1 MLEVVLTYP
10 TDEGSREIALE
21 DGKLSFG
28 RGSEADFRFS
38 DDGLSRLHATIHR
51 EGDNVWILDENST
64 NGSFVNGERVKP
76 NGTILYNGDR
86 IKIGHYTTLTIKIGS
101 AAQSAAPVKSSADS
115 SQTGTASG
123 AASGAASPGFPMLV
137 PLALAGFALLVISI
151 SVIFIGYKAFG
162 SNGGGGPEIADETPY
177 ETPTPEDDDN
187 KNNNKNSGK
196 TPKPTASTE
205 SSPGSSPGNTETIS
219 NTTVEVKNDGTTV
232 VLPKG
237 KYQDMSE
244 DDKNRYIAVKSEK
257 IARIIGNQ
265 KSDPIPAEAVQEIKR
280 FLSGYVSRLNKAKK
294 DSCEPG
300 SWGSSDFASVLNRAT
315 RTSSMVVRS
324 FRSEGIEP
332 QIGIYVAMIEG
343 EHCPC
348 LTSPTGAKGMF
359 QFLASSAP
367 DYGLDPND
375 RCDPEK
381 SAKAGAKYLKT
392 LIARFGTAP
401 DSVPLAIA
409 SFNSGQGNLSKN
421 LDTVFAATGGQ
432 NRSFWTLAANKG
444 ILQGGA
450 GKQFNAENIKYV
462 PKFFATAIIG
472 ENPQDFG
479 VSLQPLSTYTK

>member
-1 MLEVVLTYP
+1 MLEVILTYP
-10 TDEGSREIALE
+10 TDEGSLAEVALN
-21 DGKLSFG
+21 DGKVSFG
-28 RGSEADFRFS
+28 RGNEADYRLG
-38 DDGLSRLHATIHR
+38 DDGLSRLHATIYR
-51 EGDNVWILDENST
+51 EGDNVWITDENST

-76 NGTILYNGDR
+76 NGTILYNGDK
-86 IKIGHYTTLTIKIGS
+86 IKIGHYTTLNIKIGS
-101 AAQSAAPVKSSADS
+101 AQS
-115 SQTGTASG
+115 SQTKGSAEKSKTV
-123 AASGAASPGFPMLV
+123 AASGADSKGFPILI
-137 PLALAGFALLVISI
+137 PLALAGIALLVISV
-151 SVIFIGYKAFG
+151 SAVFIGYKAL
-162 SNGGGGPEIADETPY
+162 GGGEVIAEETPY
-177 ETPTPEDDDN
+177 LTPTPEDTDNRNDN
-187 KNNNKNSGK
+187 KNSSK

-205 SSPGSSPGNTETIS
+205 VSTTNSGGTETIA

-237 KYQDMSE
+237 KYQDMS
-244 DDKNRYIAVKSEK
+244 DADKNRYVAVKSEK

-265 KSDPIPAEAVQEIKR
+265 KSDPIPAEAVQEIKK
-280 FLSGYVSRLNKAKK
+280 FLSGYVNRLNKAKK
-294 DSCEPG
+294 DSCEQG
-300 SWGSSDFASVLNRAT
+300 NWVSSDFTSVLTRAT
-315 RTSSMVVRS
+315 RTSPMVVRS
-324 FRSEGIEP
+324 FRAEGIEP
-332 QIGIYVAMIEG
+332 QLGIYVAMIEG

-367 DYGLDPND
+367 DYGLAADQ
-375 RCDPEK
+375 RCDPDQ

-462 PKFFATAIIG
+462 PKFFAAAIVG

-479 VSLQPLSTYTK
+479 VSLQPLSTYAK

>member
-1 MLEVVLTYP
+1 MLEVILTGR
-10 TDEGSREIALE
+10 TDEGSQEIALSE
-21 DGKLSFG
+21 GKVSFG
-28 RGSEADFRFS
+28 RGSEADYRFG
-38 DDGLSRLHATIHR
+38 DDGLSRLHAIVYR
-51 EGDNVWILDENST
+51 EGDNVWITDENST

-76 NGTILYNGDR
+76 NGTILYDGDKIR
-86 IKIGHYTTLTIKIGS
+86 IGHYTTLTVQIGRAS
-101 AAQSAAPVKSSADS
+101 A
-115 SQTGTASG
+115 SQTQNSG
-123 AASGAASPGFPMLV
+123 GKSKTVAASGGESQGIPILI
-137 PLALAGFALLVISI
+137 PLALAGFAILVISI
-151 SVIFIGYKAFG
+151 SAVFIGYKAFG
-162 SNGGGGPEIADETPY
+162 STGPEITEDPSPY
-177 ETPTPEDDDN
+177 ETSSPDEITENGN
-187 KNNNKNSGK
+187 KNTSK
-196 TPKPTASTE
+196 TPKPSASAN
-205 SSPGSSPGNTETIS
+205 SSPLGTSPEPVPTSSIEIVGGK
-219 NTTVEVKNDGTTV
+219 EVI
-232 VLPKG
+232 LPKG
-237 KYQDMSE
+237 KYQDMTE
-244 DDKNRYIAVKSEK
+244 TDKNLYIAAKAEK
-257 IARIIGNQ
+257 VARIIGNQ

-280 FLSGYVSRLNKAKK
+280 FLNGYVSRLNKAKK

-300 SWGSSDFASVLNRAT
+300 SWVSSDFTSVLNRAT
-315 RTSSMVVRS
+315 KTSPMVVRS
-324 FRSEGIEP
+324 FRAEGIEP

-367 DYGLDPND
+367 DYGLAADQ
-375 RCDPEK
+375 RCDPDQ

-421 LDTVFAATGGQ
+421 LDTVFAETGGQ

-479 VSLQPLSTYTK
+479 VSLQPLSTYAK

>member
-1 MLEVVLTYP
+1 MLKATLTYP
-10 TDEGSREIALE
+10 TDEGLLAEITLE
-21 DGKLSFG
+21 EGKVSFG
-28 RGSEADFRFS
+28 RGSEADYRFS
-38 DDGLSRLHATIHR
+38 DDGLSRLHATIYR
-51 EGDNVWILDENST
+51 EGDNLWITDENST

-76 NGTILYNGDR
+76 NGTILYDGDK
-86 IKIGHYTTLTIKIGS
+86 IKIGHYTTLNIKIAAEQVSKTAGS
-101 AAQSAAPVKSSADS
+101 AAGKSNTVAVSSAE
-115 SQTGTASG
+115 SQ
-123 AASGAASPGFPMLV
+123 GFPMLI
-137 PLALAGFALLVISI
+137 PLALAGFALFVISI
-151 SVIFIGYKAFG
+151 SAIFIGYKAFG
-162 SNGGGGPEIADETPY
+162 SSGPEIAEETPY
-177 ETPTPEDDDN
+177 ETATPEDSDN
-187 KNNNKNSGK
+187 KNDNKNSDK
-196 TPKPTASTE
+196 TPKPTASAS
-205 SSPGSSPGNTETIS
+205 SSPTDSGNTETIS
-219 NTTVEVKNDGTTV
+219 NTTVEMKNDGTTV

-257 IARIIGNQ
+257 IARSIGNQ

-294 DSCEPG
+294 DSCDQG
-300 SWGSSDFASVLNRAT
+300 SWIASDFTSVLARAT
-315 RTSSMVVRS
+315 RTSPMVVRS
-324 FRSEGIEP
+324 FRAEGIEP

-348 LTSPTGAKGMF
+348 LTSTTGAKGMF

-367 DYGLDPND
+367 DYGLDPNQ
-375 RCDPEK
+375 RCDPDQ

-432 NRSFWTLAANKG
+432 NRSFWTLMANKNV
-444 ILQGGA
+444 LQGGA

-462 PKFFATAIIG
+462 PKFFAAAIVG
-472 ENPQDFG
+472 ENPLDFG
-479 VSLQPLSTYTK
+479 VQLQPLSSYTK

>member
-1 MLEVVLTYP
+1 MPDVVLTYS

-21 DGKLSFG
+21 EGKVSFG
-28 RGSEADFRFS
+28 RGSEADYRFD
-38 DDGLSRLHATIHR
+38 DDGLSRLHATVHR
-51 EGDNVWILDENST
+51 EGENLWILDENST
-64 NGSFVNGERVKP
+64 NGSFVNGEQVKP
-76 NGTILYNGDR
+76 SGTVLYNGDK
-86 IKIGHYTTLTIKIGS
+86 IKIGHATTLTVKIS
-101 AAQSAAPVKSSADS
+101 DKQAAQTVNSDEKPKTV
-115 SQTGTASG
+115 
-123 AASGAASPGFPMLV
+123 AASGANSQGFPV
-137 PLALAGFALLVISI
+137 IIPLALAGIALLVISV
-151 SVIFIGYKAFG
+151 SAIFIGVRVF
-162 SNGGGGPEIADETPY
+162 SNNDPSIAQETPY
-177 ETPTPEDDDN
+177 ESDTPEDPDN
-187 KNNNKNSGK
+187 TNNNKNKSK

-205 SSPGSSPGNTETIS
+205 SSPGTTPEPINS
-219 NTTVEVKNDGTTV
+219 NQGVIIGGGDPPEN
-232 VLPKG
+232 LPKG

-244 DDKNRYIAVKSEK
+244 VDKNRYIASKAEK
-257 IARIIGNQ
+257 IAQIIGNQ
-265 KSDPIPAEAVQEIKR
+265 KSDPIPADAVQEIKK

-300 SWGSSDFASVLNRAT
+300 SWIASDFTSVLNRAT
-315 RTSSMVVRS
+315 RTSALVVRS
-324 FRSEGIEP
+324 FRAEGIEP
-332 QIGIYVAMIEG
+332 QIGLYVAMIEG

-348 LTSPTGAKGMF
+348 LTSSTGAKGMF

-367 DYGLDPND
+367 DYGLDPNQ
-375 RCDPEK
+375 RCDPEQ
-381 SAKAGAKYLKT
+381 SSKAGAKYLKT

-432 NRSFWTLAANKG
+432 NRSFWTLIANKN

-462 PKFFATAIIG
+462 PKFFAAAIVG

>member
-1 MLEVVLTYP
+1 MLEVILTCR
-10 TDEGSREIALE
+10 TDEGSQEIALNE
-21 DGKLSFG
+21 GKVSFG
-28 RGSEADFRFS
+28 RGSEADYRFG
-38 DDGLSRLHATIHR
+38 DDGLSRLHATVYR
-51 EGDNVWILDENST
+51 EGDNVWISDENST

-76 NGTILYNGDR
+76 NGTILYNGDK
-86 IKIGHYTTLTIKIGS
+86 IKIGHYTTLTVRIGS
-101 AAQSAAPVKSSADS
+101 AASAAAKNPAEKSNAV
-115 SQTGTASG
+115 
-123 AASGAASPGFPMLV
+123 AASGTSSQGIPVLI
-137 PLALAGFALLVISI
+137 PLALAGFAVLVISI
-151 SVIFIGYKAFG
+151 SAVFIGYKVFG
-162 SNGGGGPEIADETPY
+162 SNGPETSEETPY
-177 ETPTPEDDDN
+177 ETSTPDEPENKNDN
-187 KNNNKNSGK
+187 KNTRK
-196 TPKPTASTE
+196 TPKPSASTE
-205 SSPGSSPGNTETIS
+205 TLPTNSGTDPVPTS
-219 NTTVEVKNDGTTV
+219 TVEIVGGKEV

-237 KYQDMSE
+237 KYQDMS
-244 DDKNRYIAVKSEK
+244 DTDKNLYIAAKAEK

-265 KSDPIPAEAVQEIKR
+265 KSDPIPAEAVQEIKK

-300 SWGSSDFASVLNRAT
+300 SWIASDFTSVLNRAT
-315 RTSSMVVRS
+315 RTSPMVVRS
-324 FRSEGIEP
+324 FRAEGIEP

-348 LTSPTGAKGMF
+348 LTSGTGAKGMF

-367 DYGLDPND
+367 DYGLDPNQ
-375 RCDPEK
+375 RCDPDQ

-462 PKFFATAIIG
+462 PKFFAAAIVG

-479 VSLQPLSTYTK
+479 VTLQPLSTYAK